1 MGQSSYLAELRKAL
15 NLKQYLFQ
23 QNKARAI
30 ARNSLVIPMLLGTT
44 FAVGTIALTSY
55 QILRGIILEEVKN
68 RVLLEVRRGTDEI
81 DEWLKVREAEVTML
95 ANTATVRSLNWSVTQ
110 PYLQAEVERIGEFHS
125 FLIADTDGSW
135 LTTLGTKA
143 NTTIK
148 DRDYFQNSLAGK
160 TSSSDPFIGRATKF
174 PLIAIATPIRQNSN
188 PTSPI
193 IGVFGGTLKVNRV
206 TQVVNTLRYGS
217 DSYAFA
223 INSTGQAIVHPNRKL
238 LSTQDKPAA
247 SLLDNPDPNL
257 AAIAKKMVKRTHN
270 IELIPIDGTYKY
282 VAYMPLQKANWS
294 VALVIP
300 RQNIESQLQPLNLLA
315 SILGMLLAIAM
326 IGVWRQVQLSQK
338 TRYQVKLLSEK
349 EKALRK
355 AEKRNQ
361 AFLQAIPDMMF
372 RVNSEGV
379 YLDVIVTDRHELP
392 VPPSEIVGTNVT
404 DVLPPQI
411 SKQILDCIN
420 LAIATG
426 EPQVI
431 EYQLL
436 IDDLR
441 HYEARLVKIDTDEV
455 FAIVRDISDRKIAE
469 IQLKQQAQELAEA
482 LQQLQRTQSQLIQS
496 EKMSSLGQMVAGVAH
511 EINNPVNFI
520 HGNLL
525 HAQEYTQDLLRI
537 VQLYQQHYP
546 NPPAEIEDELD
557 ELELD
562 FLIEDLTKLLKSM
575 KVGTER
581 IREIVKSLR
590 LFSRLDEAEIK
601 EVDIQDGIDSTLMIL
616 HNRLKAKAE
625 HPQIQI
631 IKEYSQL
638 PLVECNPG
646 QLNQVFMNILSNAI
660 DALDEYNKQ
669 RTFDQIKRHPS
680 TIRISTSLLQN
691 DWVRISIADNGGGM
705 TEAVLSKLFD
715 PFFTTK
721 PVGKGTGLGLS
732 ISYQIVVDKHG
743 GKLMCH
749 SAPGEGAAFT
759 IEIPIRQQS
768 GDSKTITNLDA
779 DINRCKALI

>member
-23 QNKARAI
+23 PNKATYL
-30 ARNSLVIPMLLGTT
+30 ARKSLVIPMLLGTT
-44 FAVGTIALTSY
+44 IAVGTIALTSY

-81 DEWLKVREAEVTML
+81 DEWLKVRFSEVTML
-95 ANTATVRSLNWSVTQ
+95 ANTTTVRSLNGSVAK
-110 PYLQAEVERIGEFHS
+110 PYLQAEVKQIGEFHNL
-125 FLIADTDGSW
+125 LIADTDGLW
-135 LTTLGTKA
+135 LTSLVTNA
-143 NTTIK
+143 NINIK
-148 DRDYFQNSLAGK
+148 DRDYFQKARMGNPSI
-160 TSSSDPFIGRATKF
+160 SDPFMGRATKF
-174 PLIAIATPIRQNSN
+174 SLIAIATPIRQNYN
-188 PTSPI
+188 PHSPI
-193 IGVFGGTLKVNRV
+193 IGVFIGSLKVDRV

-223 INSTGQAIVHPNRKL
+223 INSTGQAIVHPNRQL
-238 LSTQDKPAA
+238 LSTQDQPAA
-247 SLLDNPDPNL
+247 SLVDNPDSTL
-257 AAIAKKMVKRTHN
+257 AATAKKMVSRN
-270 IELIPIDGTYKY
+270 YGIELIPIDGTYKY
-282 VAYMPLQKANWS
+282 VAYMPLQKAKWS

-300 RQNIESQLQPLNLLA
+300 RENIESHLQPLNLLA
-315 SILGMLLAIAM
+315 SILGGLLAIAM

-338 TRYQVKLLSEK
+338 MRYQVKLLSEK
-349 EKALRK
+349 EKALRQ

-379 YLDVIVTDRHELP
+379 YLDFIVTERHELT
-392 VPPSEIVGTNVT
+392 VPPSEIIGINVT
-404 DVLPPQI
+404 DALPPEI
-411 SKQILDCIN
+411 SNQILDCIN

-426 EPQVI
+426 ETQVF

-436 IDDLR
+436 MGDLR

-469 IQLKQQAQELAEA
+469 IQLKQQAQELAAA
-482 LQQLQRTQSQLIQS
+482 LLQLQRTQSQLIQS

-546 NPPAEIEDELD
+546 NPPAEIEEELD
-557 ELELD
+557 EIELD

-616 HNRLKAKAE
+616 HNRLKAKAQ
-625 HPQIQI
+625 HPEIQI

-660 DALDEYNKQ
+660 DALDEYNKH
-669 RTFDQIKRHPS
+669 RTFDQINRHPS
-680 TIRISTSLLQN
+680 TITISTSLLQN
-691 DWVRISIADNGGGM
+691 NWVRISIADNGGGM

-768 GDSKTITNLDA
+768 GELKTITNLDA
-779 DINRCKALI
+779 DINRCKVLI